1 MITEIVAPCSAPTR
15 FELSTT
21 LAGMIG
27 MRVLLRAAAH
37 PIDDGVERDPI
48 AKQQIAV
55 AIDVDRVRQLGVE
68 RLERLLGVAG
78 AAQYREDLCLATQ
91 VPLAAHST

>member
-21 LAGMIG
+21 LARMIG
-27 MRVLLRAAAH
+27 MRFLLRAAAH
-37 PIDDGVERDPI
+37 PIDDGVERDPV
-48 AKQQIAV
+48 AKKQVAV
-55 AIDVDRVRQLGVE
+55 AIDVDRVRQLDLE
-68 RLERLLGVAG
+68 HRERLLRVTG